1 MGKSSMRR
9 QRAIWQ
15 YGYMATRKMTFT
27 IPEEVAV
34 PLLKR
39 VSSRDRSRY
48 VTEAIASKLR
58 ERDEALIR
66 SCEIAN
72 SDPDVLA
79 IETDWEGLADDQ
91 IAEPWRG
98 AATR

>member
-1 MGKSSMRR
+1 M
-9 QRAIWQ
+9 AIW
-15 YGYMATRKMTFT
+15 ATRKMTFT

-79 IETDWEGLADDQ
+79 IETDWEGLADEADQ

>member
-1 MGKSSMRR
+1 MM
-9 QRAIWQ
+9 ALWL
-15 YGYMATRKMTFT
+15 YGDPQDDLYDSQ
-27 IPEEVAV
+27 VAV
-34 PLLKR
+34 PLSKR
-39 VSSRDRSRY
+39 AGVLSRDRSRY

-79 IETDWEGLADDQ
+79 IETAWEGLADKNDQ